1 MAVMVGAKKRMH
13 QIPRFRADIPVVFAA
28 MSKHSFCYRMFVT
41 RYILESGRIPLTIFT
56 LYDYFLLDTVNRK
69 FMIEANNVLVSRSD
83 ELWVFGPVSEGVAKE
98 ISVAE
103 SLEKPVRYFAI
114 KKPHRIVEIQSSQ
127 VEYESDME

>member
-1 MAVMVGAKKRMH
+1 
-13 QIPRFRADIPVVFAA
+13 
-28 MSKHSFCYRMFVT
+28 
-41 RYILESGRIPLTIFT
+41 
-56 LYDYFLLDTVNRK
+56 
-69 FMIEANNVLVSRSD
+69 MIEANNVLVSRSD